1 MSHYLKLWL
10 VCVDIFSIFILQFTN
25 IGVSGF
31 LAIALSKYNKVDEVI
46 SKHFD
51 VPLPEDILNSFA
63 DK

>member
-1 MSHYLKLWL
+1 
-10 VCVDIFSIFILQFTN
+10 VDIFSIFILQFTN